1 MAQAID
7 SVPFKRILIANRGEI
22 AVRIIHACRALGV
35 ESVLA
40 VSEVDKHTLG
50 AQMADKVVC
59 IGPASSSESYLKIS
73 ALMAVASATQCQ
85 ALHPGYGFLAES
97 EDLALACEKAGIV
110 FIGPT
115 SSQILSMGN
124 KLQARAL
131 AKLAQVPMLSGSDK
145 VRDADHALD
154 LAEKIGYPVMLKA
167 AAGGGGKGMK
177 IVRSGNQM
185 QSLFG
190 SASAESRSAFGDD
203 TLYLEKYIS
212 NARHVE
218 VQVLGDHHGHLIHL
232 GERDCSLQ
240 RRHQKVVEESPAP
253 VLAQSVRTHIRD
265 TALKL
270 AKAIE
275 YRNAGTVEFILD
287 GNTSE
292 FYFLEMNTRIQVEH
306 PVSETVSGIDLVE
319 EQIRIASGQA
329 LRFSQE
335 EVVLRGHAIECRINA
350 EVPSEG
356 FRPSPGLIT
365 KWIPPTGPNIR
376 LDTHCFEGYR
386 VPIDYDSMLAKLIVY
401 GVDRMDAIR
410 RLRHALDYFE
420 IEGIGTT
427 LPFIKYAIAHPS
439 FISGEVNTVLV
450 DKMIAEMALKDRKEV
465 T

>member
-7 SVPFKRILIANRGEI
+7 CVPFKRILIANRGEI

-115 SSQILSMGN
+115 SGQILSMGN

-131 AKLAQVPMLSGSDK
+131 AKLAQVPMLSGSEK

-185 QSLFG
+185 QSLFS

-265 TALKL
+265 AALKL

-287 GNTSE
+287 GNTAE

-319 EQIRIASGQA
+319 EQIRIASGQV

-350 EVPSEG
+350 EVPSES

-365 KWIPPTGPNIR
+365 KWRPPTGPNIR

>member
-7 SVPFKRILIANRGEI
+7 CVPFKRILIANRGEI

-115 SSQILSMGN
+115 SGQILSMGN

-131 AKLAQVPMLSGSDK
+131 AKLAQVPMLSGSEK

-177 IVRSGNQM
+177 IVRSGNEM
-185 QSLFG
+185 QSLFS

-265 TALKL
+265 AALKL

-287 GNTSE
+287 GNTAE

-306 PVSETVSGIDLVE
+306 PVSEAVSGIDLVE
-319 EQIRIASGQA
+319 EQIRIASGQV